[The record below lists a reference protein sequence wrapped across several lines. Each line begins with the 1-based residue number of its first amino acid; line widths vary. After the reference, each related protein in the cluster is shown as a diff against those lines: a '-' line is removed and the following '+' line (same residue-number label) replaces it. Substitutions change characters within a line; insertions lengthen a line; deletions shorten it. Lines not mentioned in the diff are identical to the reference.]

1 MSDQR
6 ILDEVR
12 DFVSLRQVIEWSFRQ
27 EPPAEFVDVV
37 VQDEFHHDV
46 IVRAAPTLFLV
57 FDTS

>member
-12 DFVSLRQVIEWSFRQ
+12 DFVSLRQVIEWTCKKQPR
-27 EPPAEFVDVV
+27 AEFIDVI

-46 IVRAAPTLFLV
+46 IVRATDQLYLV
-57 FDTS
+57 FETS